1 METLINKDAALQDK
15 AAELIAMAAG
25 YGVEARI
32 QWETGFAVMVSY
44 GPGNLWSIITRT
56 ETGRVSVKSHERM
69 GRRTESVSLKNLPEY
84 VEWVANGIQRE
95 LERAENV
102 RRWEREKEEG
112 AKCGFCKTA
121 PATLEITWFTGFS
134 VNTCATCAKKKGA

>member
-1 METLINKDAALQDK
+1 METLINKDAGLQDK
-15 AAELIAMAAG
+15 AAELIALAAG

-32 QWETGFAVMVSY
+32 SWQSGLGITVSY
-44 GPGNLWSIITRT
+44 GPGNLWSAIMRT
-56 ETGRVSVKSHERM
+56 DTGRVSVKSYERI
-69 GRRTESVSLKNLPEY
+69 GRRTETVSLKNLPEY
-84 VEWVANGIQRE
+84 VEYVANGIKRE

-112 AKCGFCKTA
+112 ATCGFCKTA